1 MPLSK
6 QAIREFKTIYK
17 KDYKK
22 EFGKELGLR
31 QSRQAFAVVQDDL

>member
-6 QAIREFKTIYK
+6 QAIREFKTI
-17 KDYKK
+17 YKK